1 MTKVAV
7 VDDHSV
13 VLAGLKFV
21 LSRAEGMQVVATAES
36 AENIIG
42 FYEKAK
48 PDVLLLDIRM
58 PSVSGLDA
66 LETLRKS
73 HPDAKVAMLTTSE
86 LEEDIFRAL
95 KLGANGYIPKDSR
108 PSEIANAVKAIAAGG
123 TYVPEDIQ
131 RIFDMRQ
138 GVKSL
143 SARELSIIQLAAK
156 GFSSPEVAEMLGISV
171 NSVKTHFR
179 HIFEKMDVSDRT
191 EAVTLAISR
200 GIIENY
206 PPRD

>member
-36 AENIIG
+36 AEDIIG

-108 PSEIANAVKAIAAGG
+108 PAEIAKAVREIASGG
-123 TYVPEDIQ
+123 RYIPEDIQ

-200 GIIENY
+200 GII
-206 PPRD
+206 

>member
-7 VDDHSV
+7 VDDHGV

-21 LSRAEGMQVVATAES
+21 LSRAEGMEVVATAES
-36 AENIIG
+36 AEDILG

-108 PSEIANAVKAIAAGG
+108 PAEIAKAVS
-123 TYVPEDIQ
+123 
-131 RIFDMRQ
+131 
-138 GVKSL
+138 KSL
-143 SARELSIIQLAAK
+143 SAREISIIQLAAK

-200 GIIENY
+200 GIIEN
-206 PPRD
+206 

>member
-36 AENIIG
+36 AEDIIG

-58 PSVSGLDA
+58 PSVRGLDA

-108 PSEIANAVKAIAAGG
+108 PAEIAKAVREIASGG
-123 TYVPEDIQ
+123 RYIPEDIQ

-200 GIIENY
+200 GIIEN
-206 PPRD
+206 

>member
-7 VDDHSV
+7 VDDHGV

-36 AENIIG
+36 AEDILG

-108 PSEIANAVKAIAAGG
+108 PAEIAKAVREIASGG
-123 TYVPEDIQ
+123 RYIPEDIQ

-200 GIIENY
+200 GIIEN
-206 PPRD
+206 

>member
-7 VDDHSV
+7 VDDHGV

-21 LSRAEGMQVVATAES
+21 LSRAEGMEVVATAES
-36 AENIIG
+36 AEDILG

-108 PSEIANAVKAIAAGG
+108 PAEIAKAVREIASGG
-123 TYVPEDIQ
+123 RYIPEDIQ

-143 SARELSIIQLAAK
+143 SARELSILQLAAK

-200 GIIENY
+200 GLIES
-206 PPRD
+206 

>member
-7 VDDHSV
+7 VDDHGV

-21 LSRAEGMQVVATAES
+21 LSRAEGMEVVATAES
-36 AENIIG
+36 AEDILG

-108 PSEIANAVKAIAAGG
+108 PAEIAKAVREIASGG
-123 TYVPEDIQ
+123 RYIPEDIQ

-143 SARELSIIQLAAK
+143 SAREISIIQLAAK

-171 NSVKTHFR
+171 NSFKTHFR

-200 GIIENY
+200 GIIEN
-206 PPRD
+206 

>member
-13 VLAGLKFV
+13 VLAGIKFV
-21 LSRAEGMQVVATAES
+21 LSRAEGMEVVATAES
-36 AENIIG
+36 AEDILG

-108 PSEIANAVKAIAAGG
+108 PAEIAKAVREIASGG
-123 TYVPEDIQ
+123 RYIPEDIQ

-200 GIIENY
+200 GIIEN
-206 PPRD
+206 

>member
-7 VDDHSV
+7 VDDHGV

-36 AENIIG
+36 AEDILG

-58 PSVSGLDA
+58 PVVSGLDA
-66 LETLRKS
+66 LETIRS
-73 HPDAKVAMLTTSE
+73 AHPDAKVAMLTTSE

-108 PSEIANAVKAIAAGG
+108 PSEIAKAVKAIADGG
-123 TYVPEDIQ
+123 NYIPDNIQ

-138 GVKSL
+138 EVKSL
-143 SARELSIIQLAAK
+143 SARELSILQLAAK
-156 GFSSPEVAEMLGISV
+156 GFSNPEVGEMLGISV

-179 HIFEKMDVSDRT
+179 HIFEKMDVSDRM

-200 GIIENY
+200 GIIE
-206 PPRD
+206 R

>member
-7 VDDHSV
+7 VDDHGV

-21 LSRAEGMQVVATAES
+21 LSRAEGMEAVATAES
-36 AENIIG
+36 AEDILG

-108 PSEIANAVKAIAAGG
+108 PAEIAKAVREIASGG
-123 TYVPEDIQ
+123 RYIPEDIQ

-143 SARELSIIQLAAK
+143 SAREISIIQLAAK

-200 GIIENY
+200 GIIEN
-206 PPRD
+206 

>member
-7 VDDHSV
+7 VDDHGV

-21 LSRAEGMQVVATAES
+21 LSRAEGMEVVATAES
-36 AENIIG
+36 AEDILG

-108 PSEIANAVKAIAAGG
+108 PAEIAKAVREIASGG
-123 TYVPEDIQ
+123 RYIPDDIQ

-143 SARELSIIQLAAK
+143 SAREISIIQLAAK

-200 GIIENY
+200 GIIEN
-206 PPRD
+206 

>member
-7 VDDHSV
+7 VDDHGV

-36 AENIIG
+36 AEDILG
-42 FYEKAK
+42 FYEENK

-58 PSVSGLDA
+58 PVVSGLDA
-66 LETLRKS
+66 LEAIRRA

-108 PSEIANAVKAIAAGG
+108 PSEIAKAVKAIADGG
-123 TYVPEDIQ
+123 NYIPDNIQ

-138 GVKSL
+138 EVKSL
-143 SARELSIIQLAAK
+143 SARELSILQLAAK
-156 GFSSPEVAEMLGISV
+156 GFSNPEVGEMLGISV

-179 HIFEKMDVSDRT
+179 HIFEKMDVNDRM

-200 GIIENY
+200 GIIEH
-206 PPRD
+206 

>member
-7 VDDHSV
+7 VDDHGV

-36 AENIIG
+36 AEDILG
-42 FYEKAK
+42 FYEEHR

-156 GFSSPEVAEMLGISV
+156 GFSNPEVGEMLGISV

-179 HIFEKMDVSDRT
+179 HIFEKMDVNDRM

-200 GIIENY
+200 GIIES
-206 PPRD
+206 

>member
-7 VDDHSV
+7 VDDHGV

-36 AENIIG
+36 AEDILG
-42 FYEKAK
+42 FYEENK

-66 LETLRKS
+66 LETLRKA

-108 PSEIANAVKAIAAGG
+108 PAEIAKAVREIASGG
-123 TYVPEDIQ
+123 RYIPDDIQ
-131 RIFDMRQ
+131 RIFEMRQ

-156 GFSSPEVAEMLGISV
+156 GFSNPEVAEMLGISV

-179 HIFEKMDVSDRT
+179 HIFEKMDVSDRM

-200 GIIENY
+200 GIIE
-206 PPRD
+206 R

>member
-7 VDDHSV
+7 VDDHGV

-21 LSRAEGMQVVATAES
+21 LSRAEGMEVVATAES
-36 AENIIG
+36 AEDILG

-143 SARELSIIQLAAK
+143 SAREISIIQLAAK

-200 GIIENY
+200 GIIEN
-206 PPRD
+206 

>member
-7 VDDHSV
+7 VDDHGV

-21 LSRAEGMQVVATAES
+21 LSRAEGMEVVATAES
-36 AENIIG
+36 ADDIIG
-42 FYEKAK
+42 FYEKTN

-66 LETLRKS
+66 LETLRKV

-108 PSEIANAVKAIAAGG
+108 PAEIAKAVREIASGG
-123 TYVPEDIQ
+123 RYIPEDIQ

-143 SARELSIIQLAAK
+143 SAREISIIQLAAK

-200 GIIENY
+200 GIIEN
-206 PPRD
+206 

>member
-7 VDDHSV
+7 VDDHGV

-21 LSRAEGMQVVATAES
+21 LSRAEGMEVVATAES
-36 AENIIG
+36 AEDILG

-108 PSEIANAVKAIAAGG
+108 PAEIAKAVREIASGG
-123 TYVPEDIQ
+123 RYIPEDIQ

-143 SARELSIIQLAAK
+143 SAREISIIQLAAK

-200 GIIENY
+200 GIIEN
-206 PPRD
+206 

>member
-21 LSRAEGMQVVATAES
+21 LSRAEGMEVVATAES
-36 AENIIG
+36 ADDIIG
-42 FYEKAK
+42 FYEKTN

-66 LETLRKS
+66 LETLRKV

-108 PSEIANAVKAIAAGG
+108 PAEIAKAVREIASGG
-123 TYVPEDIQ
+123 RYIPDDIQ
-131 RIFDMRQ
+131 RIFEMRQ

-156 GFSSPEVAEMLGISV
+156 GFSNPEVGEMLGISV

-179 HIFEKMDVSDRT
+179 HIFEKMDVNDRM

-200 GIIENY
+200 GIIEN
-206 PPRD
+206 

>member
-1 MTKVAV
+1 MIKVAV

-13 VLAGLKFV
+13 VLAVLKFV
-21 LSRAEGMQVVATAES
+21 LSRAEGMEVVATAES
-36 AENIIG
+36 AEDILG

-108 PSEIANAVKAIAAGG
+108 PAEIAKAVREIASGG
-123 TYVPEDIQ
+123 RYIPEDIQ

-143 SARELSIIQLAAK
+143 SAREISIIQLAAK

-200 GIIENY
+200 GIIEN
-206 PPRD
+206 

>member
-7 VDDHSV
+7 VDDHGV

-36 AENIIG
+36 AEDILG

-108 PSEIANAVKAIAAGG
+108 PAEIAKAVREIASGG
-123 TYVPEDIQ
+123 RYIPEDIQ

-143 SARELSIIQLAAK
+143 SAREISIIQLAAK

-179 HIFEKMDVSDRT
+179 HIFEKMDVSDRM

-200 GIIENY
+200 GIIEN
-206 PPRD
+206 

>member
-7 VDDHSV
+7 VDDHGV

-21 LSRAEGMQVVATAES
+21 LSRAEGMEVVATAES
-36 AENIIG
+36 AEDIIG

-108 PSEIANAVKAIAAGG
+108 PAEIAKAVREIASGG
-123 TYVPEDIQ
+123 RYIPEDIQ

-138 GVKSL
+138 GAKSL
-143 SARELSIIQLAAK
+143 SAREISIIQLAAK

-200 GIIENY
+200 GIIEN
-206 PPRD
+206 

>member
-21 LSRAEGMQVVATAES
+21 LSRAEGMEVVATAES
-36 AENIIG
+36 AEDILG

-108 PSEIANAVKAIAAGG
+108 PAEIAKAVREIASGG
-123 TYVPEDIQ
+123 RYIPEDIQ

-156 GFSSPEVAEMLGISV
+156 GFSNPEVGEMLGISV

-179 HIFEKMDVSDRT
+179 HIFEKMDVNDRM

-200 GIIENY
+200 GIIES
-206 PPRD
+206 

>member
-7 VDDHSV
+7 VDDHGV

-21 LSRAEGMQVVATAES
+21 LSRAEGMEVVATAES
-36 AENIIG
+36 AEDILG

-108 PSEIANAVKAIAAGG
+108 PAEIAKAVREIASGG
-123 TYVPEDIQ
+123 RYIPEDIQ

-200 GIIENY
+200 GIIEN
-206 PPRD
+206 

>member
-7 VDDHSV
+7 VDDHGV

-36 AENIIG
+36 AEDILG
-42 FYEKAK
+42 FYEEHR

-108 PSEIANAVKAIAAGG
+108 PAEIAKAVREIASGG
-123 TYVPEDIQ
+123 RYIPEDIQ

-143 SARELSIIQLAAK
+143 SAREISIIQLAAK

-200 GIIENY
+200 GIIEN
-206 PPRD
+206 

>member
-7 VDDHSV
+7 VDDHGV

-36 AENIIG
+36 AEDILG
-42 FYEKAK
+42 FYEENK

-66 LETLRKS
+66 LETLRKA

-108 PSEIANAVKAIAAGG
+108 PAEIAKAVREIASGG
-123 TYVPEDIQ
+123 RYIPDDIQ
-131 RIFDMRQ
+131 RRFEMRQ

-156 GFSSPEVAEMLGISV
+156 GFSNPEVAEMLGISV

-179 HIFEKMDVSDRT
+179 HIFEKMDVSDRM

-200 GIIENY
+200 GIIE
-206 PPRD
+206 R

>member
-7 VDDHSV
+7 VDDHGV

-21 LSRAEGMQVVATAES
+21 LSRAEGMEVVATAES
-36 AENIIG
+36 AEDILG

-73 HPDAKVAMLTTSE
+73 QPDAKVAMLTTSE

-156 GFSSPEVAEMLGISV
+156 GFSNPEVGEMLGISV

-179 HIFEKMDVSDRT
+179 HIFEKMDVNDRM

-200 GIIENY
+200 GIIES
-206 PPRD
+206 

>member
-7 VDDHSV
+7 VDDHGV
-13 VLAGLKFV
+13 VLAGLKF
-21 LSRAEGMQVVATAES
+21 GMQVVATAES
-36 AENIIG
+36 AEDILG

-108 PSEIANAVKAIAAGG
+108 PAEIAKAVREIASGG
-123 TYVPEDIQ
+123 RYIPEDIQ

-143 SARELSIIQLAAK
+143 SAREISIIQLAAK

-200 GIIENY
+200 GIIEN
-206 PPRD
+206 

>member
-7 VDDHSV
+7 VDDHGV

-21 LSRAEGMQVVATAES
+21 LSRAEGMEVVATAES
-36 AENIIG
+36 AEDILG

-108 PSEIANAVKAIAAGG
+108 PAEIAKAVREIASGG
-123 TYVPEDIQ
+123 RYIPEDIQ
-131 RIFDMRQ
+131 RIFDLRQ
-138 GVKSL
+138 EVKSL
-143 SARELSIIQLAAK
+143 SARELSILQLAAK
-156 GFSSPEVAEMLGISV
+156 GFSNLEVAEMLGISV

-200 GIIENY
+200 GIIEN
-206 PPRD
+206 

>member
-36 AENIIG
+36 AEDIIG

-108 PSEIANAVKAIAAGG
+108 PAEIAKAVREIASGG
-123 TYVPEDIQ
+123 RYIPEDIQ

-143 SARELSIIQLAAK
+143 SAREISIIQLAAK

-200 GIIENY
+200 GIIEN
-206 PPRD
+206 

>member
-7 VDDHSV
+7 VDDHGV

-36 AENIIG
+36 AEDILG

-108 PSEIANAVKAIAAGG
+108 PAEIAKAVREIALGG
-123 TYVPEDIQ
+123 RYIPEDIQ

-143 SARELSIIQLAAK
+143 SAREISIIQLAAK

-191 EAVTLAISR
+191 EAVALAISR
-200 GIIENY
+200 GIIEN
-206 PPRD
+206 

>member
-13 VLAGLKFV
+13 VLAGIKFV
-21 LSRAEGMQVVATAES
+21 LSRAEGMEVVATAES
-36 AENIIG
+36 ADDILG

-66 LETLRKS
+66 LDTLRKS

-108 PSEIANAVKAIAAGG
+108 PAEIAKAVRKIASGG
-123 TYVPEDIQ
+123 RYIPEDIQ

-143 SARELSIIQLAAK
+143 SAREISIIQLAAK

-200 GIIENY
+200 GIIEN
-206 PPRD
+206 

>member
-7 VDDHSV
+7 VDDHGV

-21 LSRAEGMQVVATAES
+21 LSRAEGMEVVATAES
-36 AENIIG
+36 AEDILG

-108 PSEIANAVKAIAAGG
+108 PAEIAKAVREIASGG
-123 TYVPEDIQ
+123 RYIPEDIQ

-143 SARELSIIQLAAK
+143 SARELSRAPRWPRCSGSASIPSRRTSATYSRRWTSATARKRSLSPSRAASLK
-156 GFSSPEVAEMLGISV
+156 ARRSPSPA
-171 NSVKTHFR
+171 R
-179 HIFEKMDVSDRT
+179 
-191 EAVTLAISR
+191 
-200 GIIENY
+200 
-206 PPRD
+206 

>member
-21 LSRAEGMQVVATAES
+21 LSRAEGMEVVATAES
-36 AENIIG
+36 ADDILG

-108 PSEIANAVKAIAAGG
+108 PAEIAKAVREIASGG
-123 TYVPEDIQ
+123 RYIPEDIQ

-143 SARELSIIQLAAK
+143 SAREISIIQLAAK

-200 GIIENY
+200 GIIEN
-206 PPRD
+206 

>member
-7 VDDHSV
+7 VDDHGV

-21 LSRAEGMQVVATAES
+21 LSRAEGMEVVATAES
-36 AENIIG
+36 AEDILG

-58 PSVSGLDA
+58 PVVSGLDA
-66 LETLRKS
+66 LETIRS
-73 HPDAKVAMLTTSE
+73 AHPDAKVAMLTTSE

-108 PSEIANAVKAIAAGG
+108 PAEIAKAVREIASGG
-123 TYVPEDIQ
+123 RYIPEDIQ

-143 SARELSIIQLAAK
+143 SAREISIIQLAAK

-200 GIIENY
+200 GIIEN
-206 PPRD
+206 

>member
-7 VDDHSV
+7 VDDNGV
-13 VLAGLKFV
+13 VLAGIKFV

-36 AENIIG
+36 AEDILG

-58 PSVSGLDA
+58 PSVRGLDA
-66 LETLRKS
+66 LETLRKV

-108 PSEIANAVKAIAAGG
+108 PSEIAKAVKAIADGG
-123 TYVPEDIQ
+123 NYIPDNIQ

-138 GVKSL
+138 EVKSL
-143 SARELSIIQLAAK
+143 SARELSILQLAAK
-156 GFSSPEVAEMLGISV
+156 GFSNPEVGEMLGISV

-179 HIFEKMDVSDRT
+179 HIFEKMDVSDRM

-200 GIIENY
+200 GIIE
-206 PPRD
+206 R

>member
-7 VDDHSV
+7 VDDHGV

-21 LSRAEGMQVVATAES
+21 LSRAEGMEVVATAES
-36 AENIIG
+36 AEDILG

-58 PSVSGLDA
+58 PVVSGLDA
-66 LETLRKS
+66 LETIRS
-73 HPDAKVAMLTTSE
+73 AHPDAKVAMLTTSE

-108 PSEIANAVKAIAAGG
+108 PSEIAKAVKAIADGG
-123 TYVPEDIQ
+123 NYIPDNIQ

-138 GVKSL
+138 EVKSL
-143 SARELSIIQLAAK
+143 SARELSILQLAAK
-156 GFSSPEVAEMLGISV
+156 GFSNPEVGEMLGISV

-179 HIFEKMDVSDRT
+179 HIFEKMDVSDRM

-200 GIIENY
+200 GII
-206 PPRD
+206 